1 MRPTRSRTG
10 RRWRYGT
17 AAVAVLTLGV
27 ASACSN
33 SPSST
38 NSTVP
43 ASTSS
48 SASASAAA
56 SASASASTG
65 RTLSFPRN
73 ETLYTSGTAY
83 GPPVNWNPL
92 DTGAFATGTQGLIY
106 EPLYLYDPV
115 KNAYDPWLA
124 TGAEASGWQGTK
136 YVINVRSGVKWS
148 DGQPLTAADVA
159 YSINLARTNAAD
171 PYSANVS
178 TVANAVASGNTVTV
192 TFKGTPGFTEF
203 TDYLWKAP
211 VLPQHI
217 WSKIPTSKIATDANT
232 HPVGT
237 GPMTLDTANTQ
248 EVAYQTDPNWW
259 ATSALGLSF
268 KFKYLVDVVN
278 SSNSQELGQLNS
290 GNIDWSNNY
299 LPGINMLASAQGG
312 NGGYTLKFYYPKTPY
327 MLSGNTVWLEPNT
340 TKAPMNNVNFRRA
353 LAYALNPAAIAQSV
367 YGGIASPAT
376 PTGLLPTLNSAGY
389 VDSSA
394 VSQNATTYNPA
405 NAKSLLAKSG
415 YNGQTLTLEAPQG
428 WSDWN
433 SAQTVIAQE
442 LNAAGIKVQVTE
454 PSFNQRTADITNGT
468 YDLALD
474 NNAGLDSSPWSY
486 FQRVYQLPISKEQSA
501 QLNWERF
508 SSPTDWNLVQQAA
521 SVAPSNTTQLNQIYS
536 SLEKDFL
543 QQQPEI
549 PLWYNGI
556 WFQGNTQYWSNFPSS
571 AGSDQNIPAMW
582 NGYIGA
588 MTTVHSPRRS
598 STRTPQEGPA
608 DQASLVQLINR

>member
-1 MRPTRSRTG
+1 
-10 RRWRYGT
+10 
-17 AAVAVLTLGV
+17 VLTLGV
-27 ASACSN
+27 ASACS
-33 SPSST
+33 SGSST
-38 NSTVP
+38 P
-43 ASTSS
+43 ATTGSGSS
-48 SASASAAA
+48 SAAAA
-56 SASASASTG
+56 GAAGSG
-65 RTLSFPRN
+65 GTLSFPRN

-124 TGAEASGWQGTK
+124 TGAEASGWQGNK
-136 YVINVRSGVKWS
+136 YVINLRSGVKWS
-148 DGQPLTAADVA
+148 DGQALTGADVA

-171 PYSANVS
+171 PYSANVA
-178 TVANAVASGNTVTV
+178 TVANATASGNTVTV
-192 TFKGTPGFTEF
+192 TFKGTPGYTEF

-217 WSKIPTSKIATDANT
+217 WSKIPATQIATNANT

-248 EVAYQTDPNWW
+248 EVAYQTKSDWW
-259 ATSALGLSF
+259 ASSALGYSF
-268 KFKYLVDVVN
+268 KFKYLVDIVN
-278 SSNSQELGQLNS
+278 GSNSQELGQLNS

-340 TKAPMNNVNFRRA
+340 TKAPMNNVNFRKA
-353 LAYALNPAAIAQSV
+353 LAAALNPSAIAQAV
-367 YGGIASPAT
+367 YGGIAAPST
-376 PTGLLPTLNSAGY
+376 PTGLLPTLSSAGY
-389 VDSSA
+389 VNSSV
-394 VSQNATTYNPA
+394 VSQNATTYNPSQ
-405 NAKSLLAKSG
+405 AKTLLARSG

-433 SAQTVIAQE
+433 TAQQVIQQE
-442 LNAAGIKVQVTE
+442 LAAVGIKIQVTE
-454 PSFNQRTADITNGT
+454 PSSNQRTADITNGN

-486 FQRVYQLPISKEQSA
+486 FQRVYQLPIQKEQSA
-501 QLNWERF
+501 QENWERF

-521 SVAPSNTTQLNQIYS
+521 STPPSNTTQLNQVYS
-536 SLEKDFL
+536 TLEKDFL

-556 WFQGNTQYWSNFPSS
+556 WFQGNTQYWQGFPSS
-571 AGSDQNIPAMW
+571 SGSDQNIPAMW
-582 NGYIGA
+582 AGYIGA
-588 MTTVHSPRRS
+588 MTTVPALAQLSPA
-598 STRTPQEGPA
+598 PQK
-608 DQASLVQLINR
+608 AS

>member
-1 MRPTRSRTG
+1 MTS
-10 RRWRYGT
+10 RRWRTRYGT
-17 AAVAVLTLGV
+17 VAIAVLALAT
-27 ASACSN
+27 ASACTGS
-33 SPSST
+33 SPSS
-38 NSTVP
+38 
-43 ASTSS
+43 SS
-48 SASASAAA
+48 SASSSSSSAASSSGGA
-56 SASASASTG
+56 AT
-65 RTLSFPRN
+65 RFPRN

-83 GPPVNWNPL
+83 APPANWNPL
-92 DTGAFATGTQGLIY
+92 DTGNYATGTQGLIY
-106 EPLYLYDPV
+106 EPLFLYDPQ
-115 KNAYDPWLA
+115 KGTYDPWLA
-124 TGAEASGWQGTK
+124 TGDINAGWKGNT
-136 YVINVRSGVKWS
+136 YVINVRPGVKWS
-148 DGQPLTAADVA
+148 DGQALTGADVA
-159 YSINLARTNAAD
+159 YSINLARTNATD

-192 TFKGTPGFTEF
+192 TFKGTPGYTEF

-217 WSKIPTSKIATDANT
+217 WSKIPASQIATNANT

-248 EVAYQTDPNWW
+248 EVAYQTKPDWW
-259 ATSALGLSF
+259 ASTALGLSF

-278 SSNSQELGQLNS
+278 GSNSQELGQLNS

-340 TKAPMNNVNFRRA
+340 TKAPLSNVNFRKA
-353 LAYALNPAAIAQSV
+353 LAAALNPSAIAQAV
-367 YGGIASPAT
+367 YGGIAAPAT

-389 VDSSA
+389 VDSSV
-394 VSQNATTYNPA
+394 VSQNATTFNPSQ
-405 NAKSLLAKSG
+405 AKTLLAKSG

-433 SAQTVIAQE
+433 TAQQVIQQE
-442 LNAAGIKVQVTE
+442 LAAVGIKIQVIE
-454 PSFNQRTADITNGT
+454 PSSNQRTADLTNGN

-486 FQRVYQLPISKEQSA
+486 FQRVYQLPIQKEQSA
-501 QLNWERF
+501 QENWERF

-521 SVAPSNTTQLNQIYS
+521 GVAPSNTTQLNQIYS
-536 SLEKDFL
+536 TLEKDFL

-556 WFQGNTQYWSNFPSS
+556 WFQGNTQYWQSYPSS
-571 AGSDQNIPAMW
+571 SGSDQNIPAMW

-588 MTTVHSPRRS
+588 MTTVPALAQL
-598 STRTPQEGPA
+598 TPTPQK
-608 DQASLVQLINR
+608 AS

>member
-1 MRPTRSRTG
+1 
-10 RRWRYGT
+10 
-17 AAVAVLTLGV
+17 VLTLGV
-27 ASACSN
+27 ASACS
-33 SPSST
+33 SSSST
-38 NSTVP
+38 P
-43 ASTSS
+43 AASGSGSS
-48 SASASAAA
+48 SAAAA
-56 SASASASTG
+56 GAAGSG
-65 RTLSFPRN
+65 GTLSFPRN

-115 KNAYDPWLA
+115 KNAYNPWLA
-124 TGAEASGWQGTK
+124 TGAEASGWQGNK

-148 DGQPLTAADVA
+148 DGQALTGADVA

-171 PYSANVS
+171 PYSANVA
-178 TVANAVASGNTVTV
+178 TVANATASGNTVTV
-192 TFKGTPGFTEF
+192 TFKGTPGYTEF

-217 WSKIPTSKIATDANT
+217 WSKIAASQIATNANA

-248 EVAYQTDPNWW
+248 EVAYQTKSDWW
-259 ATSALGLSF
+259 ASSALGYTF
-268 KFKYLVDVVN
+268 KFKYLVDIVN
-278 SSNSQELGQLNS
+278 GSNSQELGQLNS

-340 TKAPMNNVNFRRA
+340 TKAPMNNVNFRKA
-353 LAYALNPAAIAQSV
+353 LAAALNPSAIAQAV
-367 YGGIASPAT
+367 YGGIAAPST

-389 VDSSA
+389 VNSSV
-394 VSQNATTYNPA
+394 VSQNATTYNPSQ
-405 NAKSLLAKSG
+405 AKTLLAKSG

-433 SAQTVIAQE
+433 TAQQVIQQE
-442 LNAAGIKVQVTE
+442 LAAVGIKIQVTE
-454 PSFNQRTADITNGT
+454 PSSNQRTADITNGN

-486 FQRVYQLPISKEQSA
+486 FQRVYQLPIQKEQSA
-501 QLNWERF
+501 QENWERF

-521 SVAPSNTTQLNQIYS
+521 STPPSNTTQLNQIYS
-536 SLEKDFL
+536 TLEKDFL

-556 WFQGNTQYWSNFPSS
+556 WFQGNTQYWQGFPSS
-571 AGSDQNIPAMW
+571 SGSDQNIPAMW
-582 NGYIGA
+582 AGYIGA
-588 MTTVHSPRRS
+588 MTTVPALAQLSPA
-598 STRTPQEGPA
+598 PQK
-608 DQASLVQLINR
+608 AS

>member
-1 MRPTRSRTG
+1 
-10 RRWRYGT
+10 
-17 AAVAVLTLGV
+17 VLTLGA
-27 ASACSN
+27 ASACTNSSSSSPAA
-33 SPSST
+33 SPSG
-38 NSTVP
+38 
-43 ASTSS
+43 
-48 SASASAAA
+48 SASASGAAV
-56 SASASASTG
+56 SG
-65 RTLSFPRN
+65 GTLSFPRS

-92 DTGAFATGTQGLIY
+92 DTGAYATGTQGLIY

-115 KNAYDPWLA
+115 KGAYEPWLA
-124 TGAEASGWQGTK
+124 TGAEASGWQGDK
-136 YVINVRSGVKWS
+136 YVINVRPGVTWS
-148 DGQPLTAADVA
+148 DGQALTGADVA

-171 PYSANVS
+171 PYSANVA
-178 TVANAVASGNTVTV
+178 TVANATASGSTVTV
-192 TFKGTPGFTEF
+192 TFKGTPGYTEF

-217 WSKIPTSKIATDANT
+217 WSKIAASKIATDANT

-248 EVAYQTDPNWW
+248 EVAYQTKPGWW

-278 SSNSQELGQLNS
+278 GSNSQELGQLNS

-299 LPGINMLASAQGG
+299 LPGINLLATAQGG

-340 TKAPMNNVNFRRA
+340 TKAPMNNVNFRKA
-353 LAYALNPAAIAQSV
+353 LAAALNPQAIAQSV
-367 YGGIASPAT
+367 YGGIAAPAT
-376 PTGLLPTLNSAGY
+376 PTGLLPTLSGF
-389 VDSSA
+389 VDQS
-394 VSQNATTYNPA
+394 VVKQNGTTYNPSV
-405 NAKSLLAKSG
+405 AKSLLAKSG

-433 SAQTVIAQE
+433 TAQAVIQQE
-442 LNAAGIKVQVTE
+442 LQQAGIKIQVVE
-454 PSFNQRTADITNGT
+454 PSSNQRTADLTNGN

-486 FQRVYQLPISKEQSA
+486 FQRVYQLPITKEQSA
-501 QLNWERF
+501 QENWERF
-508 SSPTDWNLVQQAA
+508 SSPADWSLVQQAA
-521 SVAPSNTTQLNQIYS
+521 SVAPSNTAQLNQIYS
-536 SLEKDFL
+536 TLEKDFL

-556 WFQGNTQYWSNFPSS
+556 WFQGNTQYWQSFPSS
-571 AGSDQNIPAMW
+571 TGSDQNIPAMW

-588 MTTVHSPRRS
+588 MTTVPALAQL
-598 STRTPQEGPA
+598 TPTPQK
-608 DQASLVQLINR
+608 AS

>member
-1 MRPTRSRTG
+1 MRPTGSRTG

-17 AAVAVLTLGV
+17 AAAAVLTLGV
-27 ASACSN
+27 VSACS
-33 SPSST
+33 SGSSST
-38 NSTVP
+38 A
-43 ASTSS
+43 ASGSSS
-48 SASASAAA
+48 SASASSSGA
-56 SASASASTG
+56 ASTG
-65 RTLSFPRN
+65 STLSFPRN

-92 DTGAFATGTQGLIY
+92 DTGAYATGTQGLIY

-115 KNAYDPWLA
+115 KNQYDPWLA
-124 TGAEASGWQGTK
+124 TGAEASGWQGNK
-136 YVINVRSGVKWS
+136 YVIDVRSGVKWS
-148 DGQPLTAADVA
+148 DGQSLTGADVA

-171 PYSANVS
+171 PYSPNVA

-192 TFKGTPGFTEF
+192 TFKGTPGYTEF

-211 VLPQHI
+211 VLPEHI
-217 WSKIPTSKIATDANT
+217 WSKIPASQIATNANT

-248 EVAYQTDPNWW
+248 EVAYQTRSGWW
-259 ATSALGLSF
+259 ATAALGYSF

-278 SSNSQELGQLNS
+278 GSNSQELGQLNS

-299 LPGINMLASAQGG
+299 LPGINMLAAAQGG

-340 TKAPMNNVNFRRA
+340 TKAPMSNVNFRKA
-353 LAYALNPAAIAQSV
+353 LAAALNPSAIAQSV
-367 YGGIASPAT
+367 YGGIAAPAT

-389 VDSSA
+389 VNSSA
-394 VSQNATTYNPA
+394 VTQNATTYNPST
-405 NAKSLLAKSG
+405 AKSLLGKSG

-433 SAQTVIAQE
+433 TAQQVIQQE
-442 LNAAGIKVQVTE
+442 LAAVGIKIQVIE
-454 PSFNQRTADITNGT
+454 PSSNQRTADLTNGN

-486 FQRVYQLPISKEQSA
+486 FQRVYQLPIQKEQSS
-501 QLNWERF
+501 QENWERY

-521 SVAPSNTTQLNQIYS
+521 GVAPSDTTQLNQIYAT
-536 SLEKDFL
+536 LEKDFL

-571 AGSDQNIPAMW
+571 AGGDQNIPAMW
-582 NGYIGA
+582 AGYIGA
-588 MTTVHSPRRS
+588 MTTVPALAQLAP
-598 STRTPQEGPA
+598 TPQK
-608 DQASLVQLINR
+608 AS

>member
-1 MRPTRSRTG
+1 VRSTGSRTG

-27 ASACSN
+27 VSACTN
-33 SPSST
+33 SSSSST
-38 NSTVP
+38 G
-43 ASTSS
+43 ASGSSS
-48 SASASAAA
+48 SASAAGSSAA
-56 SASASASTG
+56 SSG
-65 RTLSFPRN
+65 GTLSFPRSQ
-73 ETLYTSGTAY
+73 TLYTSGTAY

-115 KNAYDPWLA
+115 KGSYDPWLA

-136 YVINVRSGVKWS
+136 YVINVRSGVTWS
-148 DGQPLTAADVA
+148 DGQPMTGADVA
-159 YSINLARTNAAD
+159 FSINLARTNASD
-171 PYSANVS
+171 PYSANVA
-178 TVANAVASGNTVTV
+178 TVANATASGNTVTV
-192 TFKGTPGFTEF
+192 TFKGTPGYTEF

-217 WSKIPTSKIATDANT
+217 WSKIPASQIATNANT

-248 EVAYQTDPNWW
+248 EVAYQTKTNWW
-259 ATSALGLSF
+259 GTSALGLSF

-278 SSNSQELGQLNS
+278 GSNSQELGQLNS

-299 LPGINMLASAQGG
+299 LPGINMLAAAQGG
-312 NGGYTLKFYYPKTPY
+312 NGGYTLKFYYAKTPY

-340 TKAPMNNVNFRRA
+340 TKAPMSNVNFRKA
-353 LAYALNPAAIAQSV
+353 LAYALNPSAIAQAV
-367 YGGIASPAT
+367 YGGIASPST
-376 PTGLLPTLNSAGY
+376 PTGLLPTLNSAGF
-389 VDSSA
+389 VDQA
-394 VSQNATTYNPA
+394 VEKQFGATYNPSM
-405 NAKSLLAKSG
+405 AKSLLAKSG
-415 YNGQTLTLEAPQG
+415 YTGQTLTLEAPQG

-433 SAQTVIAQE
+433 TAQQVIQQE
-442 LNAAGIKVQVTE
+442 LAAVGIKIQVTM
-454 PSFNQRTADITNGT
+454 PSANQRTADITNGN

-486 FQRVYQLPISKEQSA
+486 FQRVYQLPIQKEQAA
-501 QLNWERF
+501 QLNWERYN
-508 SSPTDWNLVQQAA
+508 SPADWNLVQQAA
-521 SVAPSNTTQLNQIYS
+521 STPPTDSAKLNQIYS

-571 AGSDQNIPAMW
+571 TGADQNIPAMW
-582 NGYIGA
+582 AGYIGA
-588 MTTVHSPRRS
+588 MTTVPALAQLAP
-598 STRTPQEGPA
+598 TPKT
-608 DQASLVQLINR
+608 S

>member
-1 MRPTRSRTG
+1 
-10 RRWRYGT
+10 
-17 AAVAVLTLGV
+17 VLTLGV
-27 ASACSN
+27 VSAC
-33 SPSST
+33 T
-38 NSTVP
+38 NS
-43 ASTSS
+43 SS
-48 SASASAAA
+48 SSPAAASGSASAAA
-56 SASASASTG
+56 SASGAAGSG
-65 RTLSFPRN
+65 GTLSFPRN

-115 KNAYDPWLA
+115 KGAYDPWLA
-124 TGAEASGWQGTK
+124 TGAEAAGWQGSK
-136 YVINVRSGVKWS
+136 YVIDVRTGVKWS
-148 DGQPLTAADVA
+148 DGQPMTAADVA

-171 PYSANVS
+171 PYSANVA

-192 TFKGTPGFTEF
+192 TFKGTPGYTEF

-217 WSKIPTSKIATDANT
+217 WSKLSASQIATDANKN
-232 HPVGT
+232 PVGT

-248 EVAYQTDPNWW
+248 EVAYQTKPDWW

-278 SSNSQELGQLNS
+278 GSNSQELGQLNS

-299 LPGINMLASAQGG
+299 LPGINLLATAQGG

-340 TKAPMNNVNFRRA
+340 TKAPMNNVNFRKA
-353 LAYALNPAAIAQSV
+353 LAAALNPQAIAQSV
-367 YGGIASPAT
+367 YGGIAAPAT
-376 PTGLLPTLNSAGY
+376 PTGLLPTLSGF
-389 VDSSA
+389 VDQSA
-394 VSQNATTYNPA
+394 VKQNATTYNPSL
-405 NAKSLLAKSG
+405 AKSLLAKSG

-433 SAQTVIAQE
+433 TAQAVIQQE
-442 LNAAGIKVQVTE
+442 LQQVGIKIQVVE
-454 PSFNQRTADITNGT
+454 PSSNQRTADLTNGN

-486 FQRVYQLPISKEQSA
+486 FQRVYQLPIQKEQSA
-501 QLNWERF
+501 QQNWERF

-521 SVAPSNTTQLNQIYS
+521 AVAPSNTAQLNSIYS
-536 SLEKDFL
+536 TLEKDFL
-543 QQQPEI
+543 QQEPEI
-549 PLWYNGI
+549 PLWYNGV

-571 AGSDQNIPAMW
+571 TGSDQNIPAMW

-588 MTTVHSPRRS
+588 MTTVPALAQL
-598 STRTPQEGPA
+598 TPVPQK
-608 DQASLVQLINR
+608 AS

>member
-1 MRPTRSRTG
+1 
-10 RRWRYGT
+10 
-17 AAVAVLTLGV
+17 VLTLGV
-27 ASACSN
+27 ASACS
-33 SPSST
+33 SSSST
-38 NSTVP
+38 P
-43 ASTSS
+43 AASGSGSS
-48 SASASAAA
+48 SAAAA
-56 SASASASTG
+56 GAAGSG
-65 RTLSFPRN
+65 GTLSFPRN

-115 KNAYDPWLA
+115 KNAYNPWLA
-124 TGAEASGWQGTK
+124 TGAEASGWQGNK

-148 DGQPLTAADVA
+148 DGQALTGADVA

-171 PYSANVS
+171 PYSANVA
-178 TVANAVASGNTVTV
+178 TVANATASGNTVTV
-192 TFKGTPGFTEF
+192 TFKGTPGYTEF

-217 WSKIPTSKIATDANT
+217 WSKIPASQIATNANA

-248 EVAYQTDPNWW
+248 EVAYQTKSDWW
-259 ATSALGLSF
+259 ASSALGYTF
-268 KFKYLVDVVN
+268 KFKYLVDIVN
-278 SSNSQELGQLNS
+278 GSNSQELGQLNS

-299 LPGINMLASAQGG
+299 LPGINMLAAAQGG

-340 TKAPMNNVNFRRA
+340 TKAPMNNVNFRKA
-353 LAYALNPAAIAQSV
+353 LAAALNPSAIAQAV
-367 YGGIASPAT
+367 YGGIAAPST

-389 VDSSA
+389 VNSSV
-394 VSQNATTYNPA
+394 VSQNATTYNPSQ
-405 NAKSLLAKSG
+405 AKTLLGKSG

-433 SAQTVIAQE
+433 TAQQVIQQE
-442 LNAAGIKVQVTE
+442 LAAVGIKIQVTE
-454 PSFNQRTADITNGT
+454 PSSNQRTADITNGN

-486 FQRVYQLPISKEQSA
+486 FQRVYQLPIQKEQSA
-501 QLNWERF
+501 QENWERF

-521 SVAPSNTTQLNQIYS
+521 STPPSNTTQLNQIYS
-536 SLEKDFL
+536 TLEKDFL

-556 WFQGNTQYWSNFPSS
+556 WFQGNTQYWQGFPSS
-571 AGSDQNIPAMW
+571 SGSDQNIPAMW
-582 NGYIGA
+582 AGYIGA
-588 MTTVHSPRRS
+588 MTTVPALAQLSPA
-598 STRTPQEGPA
+598 PQK
-608 DQASLVQLINR
+608 AS